1 MKRLVAILCTAAL
14 IAALAACGNKTTT
27 ETETTAAA
35 TAPVSDVSSM
45 EPRSA
50 GSGEPSGETGGG
62 IYAAATPVPTA
73 APTPVPT
80 AAPTPV
86 PTAAS
91 TAVPTPVPAPVP
103 TAVPTPVPT
112 PAPTPA
118 PTAVPLR
125 AGTYE
130 AADGSLLTVK
140 SSGSVSYK
148 TEVSGTVNG
157 AEMSAML
164 TFSGTMADGGFT
176 FTKVSYGLLD
186 LTATARANGL
196 DDASQWEDAAWA
208 LYLDNIG

>member
-14 IAALAACGNKTTT
+14 LAALAACGNKTTT

-35 TAPVSDVSSM
+35 AAPVSDVSSM

-73 APTPVPT
+73 A
-80 AAPTPV
+80 
-86 PTAAS
+86 S
-91 TAVPTPVPAPVP
+91 TPVP

-112 PAPTPA
+112 AAPTAVPTPEPTPA

-130 AADGSLLTVK
+130 AADGSVLTVK

>member
-73 APTPVPT
+73 ASTPVPTAVPTPVPT
-80 AAPTPV
+80 AAPTAA
-86 PTAAS
+86 PTA
-91 TAVPTPVPAPVP
+91 
-103 TAVPTPVPT
+103 VPT

>member
-14 IAALAACGNKTTT
+14 LAALAACGNKTTT

-73 APTPVPT
+73 ASTPVPT

-86 PTAAS
+86 PTAA
-91 TAVPTPVPAPVP
+91 P
-103 TAVPTPVPT
+103 TAVPTPE
-112 PAPTPA
+112 PTPA